1 MISFSSFFFKYISVC
16 ACVYTVIYVYLNHL
30 IIIPQTSKEKLIK
43 ILCFSRSKAFSFSTT
58 TTKKTKRIMTSILAR
73 QFWSNVGSFLR
84 PTVQIQPSVRTKM
97 VRRINRHRV
106 PTHAKPS
113 DKWAQNKSV

>member
-1 MISFSSFFFKYISVC
+1 
-16 ACVYTVIYVYLNHL
+16 
-30 IIIPQTSKEKLIK
+30 
-43 ILCFSRSKAFSFSTT
+43 
-58 TTKKTKRIMTSILAR
+58 MTSILAR